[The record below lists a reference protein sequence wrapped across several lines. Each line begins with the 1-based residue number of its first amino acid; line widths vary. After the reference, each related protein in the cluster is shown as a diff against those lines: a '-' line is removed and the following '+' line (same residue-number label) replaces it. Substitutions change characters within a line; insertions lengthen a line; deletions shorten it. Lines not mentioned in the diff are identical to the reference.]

1 MFENKKVLILEGGG
15 FKTAFTAGV
24 MDAFQMQSHN
34 PYDSYIGVS
43 GGSIALSYF
52 LSRKYGFY
60 YKCMRTLCQDDRF
73 VKYSKAFTEG
83 LMNLDFFYDIAY
95 KEFPFDFNTTF
106 KELENKEYYIVLT
119 NSADGSTEYHQPTL
133 ENWVDM
139 TIAASTVPMLTKG
152 KHLVNGV
159 HYSDG
164 GISDPIPIKWA
175 VENGATDIVLIRTTH
190 HNFKPSRIRPEYF
203 ASKFIR
209 ANEKI
214 RADVENFQIKVK
226 ESIDYIDTLSPHIKI
241 DQIAPDIV
249 LNTNIFT
256 NSVKN
261 IELDYRTGLESGLN
275 YIFSLNKEKENSK
288 IHIKK

>member
-15 FKTAFTAGV
+15 FKTSFSAGV

-34 PYDSYIGVS
+34 PFDSYIGVS
-43 GGSIALSYF
+43 GGCIAISYF
-52 LSRKYGFY
+52 LSKRYGYFY
-60 YKCMRTLCQDDRF
+60 QCMRTLCQDERF
-73 VKYSKAFTEG
+73 VKYSKAFTDG

-95 KEFPFDFNTTF
+95 KEFPFDFETAMRSL
-106 KELENKEYYIVLT
+106 KGKDYYIVLT
-119 NSADGSTEYHQPTL
+119 NSSNGATEYHQPTL

-152 KHLVNGV
+152 KHVVNGI

-164 GISDPIPIKWA
+164 GISDPVPVKWA

-190 HNFKPSRIRPEYF
+190 HDFKPSRLRPEYF

-209 ANEKI
+209 ANQKI
-214 RADVENFQIKVK
+214 KDDVENFQNKIK
-226 ESIDYIDTLSPHIKI
+226 ESIDYIDALPEHIKV
-241 DQIAPDIV
+241 DQIAPKVV
-249 LNTNIFT
+249 LNSNIFT

-261 IELDYRTGLESGLN
+261 IELDYRTGLEAGLN
-275 YIFSLNKEKENSK
+275 YIHSLKAENSWLK
-288 IHIKK
+288 TH